1 MTEGHLAS
9 WCIQRSHLW
18 RTYCESNM
26 EMRKD
31 GGGGMS
37 APSGASSVPAQSSCY
52 KSALIVLLL
61 LVTGLFVGLL
71 IGESMCFVIKLNC
84 TWTCKIS
91 SSSLPMLLPAY
102 LVQEEHRFMET
113 VQLKGLQYDPVLQEE
128 NSGYSIVLTSVLKSQ
143 VSWYS
148 YNFGCSK
155 ISTSNILYCTL
166 SLSCRLKMSLL
177 ARQYPITTLIV
188 VLLPMG
194 EWNLTDICF

>member
-1 MTEGHLAS
+1 MLTEHQTSNNLSNQVCLMTEGHLAS

-84 TWTCKIS
+84 TWTCTYEFDSSKKKKWKKIS
-91 SSSLPMLLPAY
+91 SSS
-102 LVQEEHRFMET
+102 
-113 VQLKGLQYDPVLQEE
+113 PVA
-128 NSGYSIVLTSVLKSQ
+128 T
-143 VSWYS
+143 
-148 YNFGCSK
+148 
-155 ISTSNILYCTL
+155 
-166 SLSCRLKMSLL
+166 SLL
-177 ARQYPITTLIV
+177 GAGGASFHGDSATQGPAIWSCSTGGELW
-188 VLLPMG
+188 LLHSAD
-194 EWNLTDICF
+194 LCFEVSG

>member
-1 MTEGHLAS
+1 MLTEHQTSNNLSNQVCLMTEGHLAS

-84 TWTCKIS
+84 TWTCKYEFDS
-91 SSSLPMLLPAY
+91 SKKKKKKKGSLPPPLLCCYQPTWC
-102 LVQEEHRFMET
+102 RR
-113 VQLKGLQYDPVLQEE
+113 
-128 NSGYSIVLTSVLKSQ
+128 SIV
-143 VSWYS
+143 SWRQCNS
-148 YNFGCSK
+148 RACNM
-155 ISTSNILYCTL
+155 ILFYRRRTL
-166 SLSCRLKMSLL
+166 VT
-177 ARQYPITTLIV
+177 P
-188 VLLPMG
+188 
-194 EWNLTDICF
+194 

>member
-9 WCIQRSHLW
+9 WCIQWSHLW

-84 TWTCKIS
+84 TWTCKYEFDS
-91 SSSLPMLLPAY
+91 CKKKKKKDLFLLP
-102 LVQEEHRFMET
+102 
-113 VQLKGLQYDPVLQEE
+113 
-128 NSGYSIVLTSVLKSQ
+128 
-143 VSWYS
+143 S
-148 YNFGCSK
+148 YVA
-155 ISTSNILYCTL
+155 T
-166 SLSCRLKMSLL
+166 SLL
-177 ARQYPITTLIV
+177 GAGGASFHGDSATQGPAIWSCSAGGELW
-188 VLLPMG
+188 LLHSADLRFEVSG
-194 EWNLTDICF
+194 